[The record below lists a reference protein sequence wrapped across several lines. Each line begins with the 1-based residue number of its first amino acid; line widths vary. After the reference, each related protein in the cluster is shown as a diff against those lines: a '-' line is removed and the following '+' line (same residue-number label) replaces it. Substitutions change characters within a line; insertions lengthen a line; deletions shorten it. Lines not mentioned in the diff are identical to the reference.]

1 MCSEALRPRGGR
13 RARPYP
19 AVAAAALCAAL
30 VLSCTVKE
38 DRTDCPCFL
47 TVDMG
52 GVEAAGLM
60 GAGVDSLAVAVG
72 AEGEFFVR
80 EAFHLR
86 DNVQE
91 YTVAV
96 PKARTDLLVTCASGR
111 FISDRTGIH
120 IPEGSECP
128 VLYTSA
134 DSFVAD
140 AGEMRR
146 TVSLHRNYCVLNV
159 SMKTSYGAR
168 PRPYN
173 VTLEGNVSGYKMDG
187 SPEEGFFHSFSSSPG
202 GLCHIRIPRQK
213 DASLRLELD
222 FPDSGEVRSFPVGE
236 YILESGYDW
245 NAPDLEDIDVEMDFS
260 RSSLTFSISKW
271 KKTLSFE
278 ITF

>member
-1 MCSEALRPRGGR
+1 MCSDLYGMPAL
-13 RARPYP
+13 
-19 AVAAAALCAAL
+19 ALCAAIL
-30 VLSCTVKE
+30 LSCTVKE
-38 DRTDCPCFL
+38 DRTECPCFL
-47 TVDMG
+47 TVDLG
-52 GVEAAGLM
+52 GVESAALM
-60 GAGVDSLAVAVG
+60 GKGVDSLIVQVQ
-72 AEGEFFVR
+72 AEGDFYVR

-96 PKARTDLLVTCASGR
+96 PKTRTDVLVACTSGR
-111 FISDRTGIH
+111 FVSDAGGLH

-128 VLYTSA
+128 VLYLSA

-146 TVSLHRNYCVLNV
+146 TASVHRNYCVLTV
-159 SMKTSYGAR
+159 SMKASFNAK
-168 PRPYN
+168 PRPYRI
-173 VTLEGNVSGYKMDG
+173 TLEGNVSGYLMDG
-187 SPEEGFFHSFSSSPG
+187 SPEQGFFSYASSSSG
-202 GLCHIRIPRQK
+202 GPCRLRIPRQR
-213 DASLRLELD
+213 DGSLRLELE
-222 FPDSGEVRSFPVGE
+222 FPDSGEVRSFSVGE

-260 RSSLTFSISKW
+260 RSSLTVSISKW